1 MRRISHPFAGDAR
14 PSLAGARWC
23 RTSSRHPVDRP
34 GGQRFLRT
42 SNPCTERGQNVGSRL
57 RGRGGTAGRRPP
69 CSRKTQLHRLECARA
84 DDGLL
89 GRQPAAGTDHGRLR
103 SGLRLSL
110 RPSRDHLPDPHGVGL
125 GRARVRLVGRRVP
138 LGHRGHLAEHGFR
151 RRLAPV
157 RHDDL
162 LLPDL
167 AVLRGQH
174 AGLRD
179 LSRVGLQR
187 GLDGRGDHLGLL
199 VRHAS
204 GAARW
209 HRCDRQARLQ
219 RRPDRDPDPG
229 RPAGDPGHHLP
240 GAGQPVGRTDDG
252 RSTCCRPG
260 PGSRASC

>member
-1 MRRISHPFAGDAR
+1 MITTPAGVGTATR
-14 PSLAGARWC
+14 
-23 RTSSRHPVDRP
+23 
-34 GGQRFLRT
+34 GGGVMIWDT
-42 SNPCTERGQNVGSRL
+42 NTPCIKGDQNVDSRF
-57 RGRGGTAGRRPP
+57 RGRGGTAGRRRPR
-69 CSRKTQLHRLECARA
+69 SRETQLHRLECARA

-103 SGLRLSL
+103 TGLRLSL
-110 RPSRDHLPDPHGVGL
+110 RPSGDHLPDPHGVGL

-199 VRHAS
+199 VRDAS
-204 GAARW
+204 GAAGW

-219 RRPDRDPDPG
+219 RGPDRDPDPG
-229 RPAGDPGHHLP
+229 RPAGDPGHRLP
-240 GAGQPVGRTDDG
+240 RAGQPVGRTDD
-252 RSTCCRPG
+252 R
-260 PGSRASC
+260 